1 MGFQKAGKKEC
12 IGLQGDMKL
21 SLAANLVLN

>member
-1 MGFQKAGKKEC
+1 LVTKGDEKYT
-12 IGLQGDMKL
+12 GLQGDMKL